1 MDDDYLPSSDFLC
14 SIANGQVPL
23 SGNDFA
29 EQNLTLLIALTRDD
43 DVSNRDWATMLLAMQ
58 EIDTP
63 AVRAALLFATGDTDS
78 AVRAEALEGLAMRD
92 KTLALPLIE
101 RELSGEECAL
111 GTFEAARLAADPS
124 LLPRLRK
131 WKSISALSP
140 HILASIS
147 DAIAACEASL
157 DK

>member
-23 SGNDFA
+23 SGSNFA
-29 EQNLTLLIALTRDD
+29 EQNLMLLISLTRDN

-63 AVRAALLFATGDTDS
+63 AVRSALLFAAEDTDS
-78 AVRAEALEGLAMRD
+78 SVRAEALEGLAMRD
-92 KTLALPLIE
+92 KNLVLPLIE

-111 GTFEAARLAADPS
+111 GTFEAARLAAHPS
-124 LLPRLRK
+124 LLPRLRN
-131 WKSISALSP
+131 WKSISTLGP
-140 HILASIS
+140 HMLASIS